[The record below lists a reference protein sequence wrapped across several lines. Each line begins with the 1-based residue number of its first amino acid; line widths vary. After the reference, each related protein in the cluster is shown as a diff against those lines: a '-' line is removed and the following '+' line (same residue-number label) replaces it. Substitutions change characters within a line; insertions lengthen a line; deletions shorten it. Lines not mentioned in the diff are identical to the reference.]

1 VSTTGADPA
10 EPAAT
15 TPEPAS
21 DLAALESLYHEA
33 LTVPL
38 AARAE
43 WVAARLGHD
52 PALARLL
59 LRMLAHAEDETTGL
73 SKAIHSV
80 VRETSAPRD
89 RSGERIGRYRLIA
102 RIRHGGMAEI
112 YRAARD
118 DGEFD
123 HEVALKIARSDLA
136 SADLSTLFAA
146 ERALLA
152 RLKHPNIIEIFDG
165 GTTPTGEA
173 WFVMSLLDG
182 LPLLAALGQHTLD
195 SQQVLGHLIDLCA
208 AVNHAHGQLIVHRD
222 IKPENILLCRAGD
235 GLSLRLLDFGI
246 AAQLAGDPGAKAA
259 PGEEASGGAW
269 HSPGYAAPE
278 TRAGKASGAAAD
290 IYALGRVLLECVE
303 HVAPRF
309 RAELR
314 AIGDKASREAPDERY
329 PSASSLA
336 EDLERLRRRE
346 PISLFRH
353 RRLHVFSRAMERHR
367 WAVLA
372 AALTLFAGSAWLW
385 RESGLRVA
393 AEQATARAQVER
405 DRAEAMRDFLLDVF
419 RSGNP
424 RLNRGEDP
432 RVSDLIDGQLA
443 RLEGATDLD
452 PDAHYELLSTF
463 ADLLLHLG
471 QRDLA
476 ERAYAQAMTLTES
489 QGESGGLRWAAMVT
503 RRGQIAGHG
512 ARFDEADQ
520 WFAQAEGAL
529 ERWPQSVE
537 GAQVASV
544 LYSSWG
550 ASAQRRGNLDE
561 AERLIRKGLEAK
573 PILKA
578 ANLPGGD
585 DAAMRVTLGAI
596 QTARDDLPGALETF
610 RAAYDDHRAAGKS
623 DTLEHLALL
632 GWLGITADRLGR
644 PAEAEPYLIE
654 AVALAERLFPEPHS
668 KLSGSYANLGR
679 LYLNLGRMSDA
690 EPLLR
695 RALEVSESAGEANTP
710 DHALRLH
717 VLGLLDLEHE
727 RFDEAIARF
736 EQASSLSEATVGP
749 SHRRTLSAR
758 LSLVSAQAEVRGDRR
773 LLGEVEALLAAIG
786 AAPFRPEALLLAA
799 RLAAG
804 DDDGARARAA
814 LDEAESLWAKADP
827 AAPETPHRFWLR
839 ARARA
844 ALGQQDAA
852 YDDFLA
858 AASAYQSSGRAD
870 HPGRGR
876 ALLQAAR
883 SHPDG
888 SAERARLAE
897 QARRILAGPLRPP
910 APSLAALDGL

>member
-1 VSTTGADPA
+1 MSSVGSGPAEPEGADPS
-10 EPAAT
+10 PAG
-15 TPEPAS
+15 

-33 LTVPL
+33 LGVPL

-43 WVAARLGHD
+43 WVAACLGHD
-52 PALARLL
+52 PAQASLL
-59 LRMLAHAEDETTGL
+59 LRMLAHADDETTGIA
-73 SKAIHSV
+73 KAIQGL
-80 VRETSAPRD
+80 VRDGSEPRD
-89 RSGERIGRYRLIA
+89 RSGERIGRYRLIE
-102 RIRHGGMAEI
+102 RLRYGGMAEI

-118 DGEFD
+118 DGEFE
-123 HEVALKIARSDLA
+123 HEVALKLARSDLA
-136 SADLSTLFAA
+136 SADLSALFAA

-152 RLKHPNIIEIFDG
+152 QLKHPHIIEIFDG

-182 LPLLAALGQHTLD
+182 LPLLAALQQHGLGSD
-195 SQQVLGHLIDLCA
+195 EVFGHLIDLCA
-208 AVNHAHGQLIVHRD
+208 AVSHAHGQLIVHRD
-222 IKPENILLCRAGD
+222 IKPENILLCRAGH
-235 GLSLRLLDFGI
+235 GLSVRLLDFGI
-246 AAQLAGDPGAKAA
+246 AAQLAGGLGAEAA
-259 PGEEASGGAW
+259 QSDEASRGAW

-290 IYALGRVLLECVE
+290 IYALGRVLLDCVE

-314 AIGDKASREAPDERY
+314 AIGDKACSEAPGERY

-372 AALTLFAGSAWLW
+372 AVLTLAAGSAWLW
-385 RESGLRVA
+385 RESGLRIA
-393 AEQATARAQVER
+393 AEQATARAQAER

-432 RVSDLIDGQLA
+432 RVSDLIDGQLD
-443 RLEGATDLD
+443 RLQAAANLD

-476 ERAYAQAMTLTES
+476 ERAYAQAVTLTES

-503 RRGQIAGHG
+503 RRGQIASHG
-512 ARFDEADQ
+512 ARFDEADR
-520 WFAQAEGAL
+520 WFGQAEQAL
-529 ERWPQSVE
+529 DSWPPSVE
-537 GAQVASV
+537 RAQVASV

-561 AERLIRKGLEAK
+561 AERLIRRGLEAK

-610 RAAYDDHRAAGKS
+610 RTAYDDHRAAGRS

-654 AVALAERLFPEPHS
+654 AVALAEKLFPEPHS

-679 LYLNLGRMSDA
+679 LYLNQGRLSDA

-710 DHALRLH
+710 DHALRLQA
-717 VLGLLDLEHE
+717 LGLLDLESE
-727 RFDEAIARF
+727 RFEDAIARF
-736 EQASSLSEATVGP
+736 EQASALSEATVGP
-749 SHRRTLSAR
+749 THRRTLTAR
-758 LSLVSAQAEVRGDRR
+758 LSLVSARAELPGDTR
-773 LLGEVEALLAAIG
+773 LLGEVETLLAAIG
-786 AAPFRPEALLLAA
+786 PAPFRPEALLLAA
-799 RLAAG
+799 RLAARNG
-804 DDDGARARAA
+804 DRARAQA
-814 LDEAESLWAKADP
+814 KLDEAETVWAKADP

-844 ALGQQDAA
+844 ALDQHDAA
-852 YDDFLA
+852 REDFLA
-858 AASAYQSSGRAD
+858 AVSAYQSSGRED

-876 ALLQAAR
+876 ALLQAALT
-883 SHPDG
+883 HPAG
-888 SAERARLAE
+888 SAERVRLGE
-897 QARRILAGPLRPP
+897 QARRILLGSLRPP
-910 APSLAALDGL
+910 AASLAALDGL